1 MGKILENT
9 KYVAIL
15 GIISLLFASVIAFFW
30 GGIKTFYVTTEII
43 NSAGKGP
50 KISIALI
57 EVIDSILISVALF
70 IFAASLYQL
79 FIGKLNLPSWML
91 ADNLY
96 DLKAKLGSM
105 IILVMAVKFL
115 EHLVEW
121 KDPSGTLY
129 FGIAV
134 AVVSGIL
141 VAFSYFSKTN

>member
-9 KYVAIL
+9 KYVSIL
-15 GIISLLFASVIAFFW
+15 GIISLLFASVIAFLW
-30 GGIKTFYVTTEII
+30 GGIKTFNVTIEII
-43 NSAGKGP
+43 NSAGKDP

-115 EHLVEW
+115 EHVVE
-121 KDPSGTLY
+121 
-129 FGIAV
+129 
-134 AVVSGIL
+134 
-141 VAFSYFSKTN
+141 

>member
-9 KYVAIL
+9 KYVVIL
-15 GIISLLFASVIAFFW
+15 GIISLLFASVISFLW
-30 GGIKTFYVTTEII
+30 GGIKTFSVTIEII
-43 NSAGKGP
+43 NSAGKDP

-79 FIGKLNLPSWML
+79 FIGKLNLPPWML

-105 IILVMAVKFL
+105 IILVIAVKFL

>member
-9 KYVAIL
+9 KYVAIV
-15 GIISLLFASVIAFFW
+15 GIISLLFSSVIAFLW
-30 GGIKTFYVTTEII
+30 GGIKTFYLTLEII
-43 NSAGKGP
+43 NSAGNNP
-50 KISIALI
+50 KISTEMI
-57 EVIDSILISVALF
+57 EVIDSIIISVALF

-121 KDPSGTLY
+121 KDPNGTLY
-129 FGIAV
+129 FGIAI

-141 VAFSYFSKTN
+141 VIFIYFSKNN